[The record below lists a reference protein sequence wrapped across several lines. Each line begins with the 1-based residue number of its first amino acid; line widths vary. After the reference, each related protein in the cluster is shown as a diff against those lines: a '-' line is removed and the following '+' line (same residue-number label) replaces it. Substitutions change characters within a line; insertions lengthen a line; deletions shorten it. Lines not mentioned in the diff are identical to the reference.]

1 MKVDPTLV
9 EFKPSTKYIF
19 ESLEFKQELEV
30 DLVLAEFKPSPQ
42 LIFWVVG
49 NKIMTRSYLS
59 VTRFQTNTK
68 KLKEFKPINELDSK
82 SYHWV
87 IGFQNNTKKFILH

>member
-1 MKVDPTLV
+1 VKVDPTLV

-42 LIFWVVG
+42 LIF
-49 NKIMTRSYLS
+49 
-59 VTRFQTNTK
+59 
-68 KLKEFKPINELDSK
+68 
-82 SYHWV
+82 
-87 IGFQNNTKKFILH
+87 